1 MATDWSFTLP
11 PSHGLGGVISGP
23 VQPTPRPDPSRAEIA
38 AMAMQGYLSN
48 PTGNGEI
55 EDPHLMAKIV
65 AMYAVIQAD
74 ALIAA
79 LEKPKP

>member
-1 MATDWSFTLP
+1 
-11 PSHGLGGVISGP
+11 
-23 VQPTPRPDPSRAEIA
+23 
-38 AMAMQGYLSN
+38 MAMQGYLSN